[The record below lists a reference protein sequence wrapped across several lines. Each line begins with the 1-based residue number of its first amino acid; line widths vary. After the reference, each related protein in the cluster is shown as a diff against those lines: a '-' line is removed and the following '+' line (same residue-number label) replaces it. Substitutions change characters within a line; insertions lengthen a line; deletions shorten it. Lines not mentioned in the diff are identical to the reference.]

1 MIRKKGM
8 ICVLMC
14 GAMLLF
20 TGCGEKP
27 YDLSKEEEGKIA
39 DYAAHVVTK
48 YNGSQEEGLL
58 KIEPELLDD
67 QEEEDAEKNSKKEE
81 PEEKSKDQ
89 EQQGDKKNSEAE
101 EPEEETVS
109 LSKALQLEDGLNA
122 VYDRYDITDS
132 YVEADYFAMN
142 ATSGKTYLVLHIDLT
157 ADGQDVNCDM
167 LAKNLKFRVVI
178 NGEKEVGAQTSILL
192 NDLSTYQ
199 GTIPQGDTQDCVL
212 LFETETDAVSNIES
226 LGLKVLAGGSSSLAN
241 LQ

>member
-1 MIRKKGM
+1 MIRNKGM

-20 TGCGEKP
+20 TGCGEEP
-27 YDLSKEEEGKIA
+27 YDLSKEEQGKIA

-48 YNGSQEEGLL
+48 YNGSQKEGLL
-58 KIEPELLDD
+58 KIEPELLENS
-67 QEEEDAEKNSKKEE
+67 EEEENST
-81 PEEKSKDQ
+81 Q
-89 EQQGDKKNSEAE
+89 TEQQETNDQQQEGSKNTSAEADKPK
-101 EPEEETVS
+101 EETVT
-109 LSKALQLEDGLNA
+109 LAKALQLESGLNA
-122 VYDRYDITDS
+122 SFDRYDVTDS

-142 ATSGKTYLVLHIDLT
+142 ATSGKTYLVLHINLT
-157 ADGQDVNCDM
+157 AGEQDVNCDM
-167 LAKNLKFRVVI
+167 LAKNLKFRAVI

-199 GTIPQGDTQDCVL
+199 GTIPQGNTQDCVL

-226 LGLKVLAGGSSSLAN
+226 LGLKVQAGSSSSMVN